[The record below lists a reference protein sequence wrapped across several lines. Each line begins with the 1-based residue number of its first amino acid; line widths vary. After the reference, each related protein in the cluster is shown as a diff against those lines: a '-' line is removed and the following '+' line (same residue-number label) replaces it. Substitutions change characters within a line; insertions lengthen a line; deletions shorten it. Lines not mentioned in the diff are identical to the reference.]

1 MSTAIHWFRR
11 DLRLTDNTALNAAL
25 AAHDCVV
32 PVFILSEWQG
42 EHRWTGAP
50 RQEFLCGCL
59 ASLAKNL
66 EAKGGRLIIRQGAAD
81 RVLNELVRETR
92 AEAIYFN
99 RDPDPFGR
107 EMEAKVARQGVPIHA
122 HRDAAIHERN
132 EVLTATGTPYR
143 VFTPYARSWS
153 KLDKPAQGRALS
165 KIATPPTVPG
175 LPLPTLATWGLA
187 STARIIEPGEAT
199 ARKRLA
205 RFLDGPVFAYAQC
218 RDFAGAEGTSQL
230 SQDLRHGTLSIRE
243 IHARCVEAAEKAGPL
258 ERRSVQVFINELI
271 WREFYMQVLWH
282 WPEVLDAEF
291 QEEYRGLPW
300 EAGGDALAR
309 WCAGQTG
316 FPIVDAGMRQL
327 AAAGT
332 MHNRL
337 RMIVAMFLTKDLHID
352 WREGESWFMRHLV
365 DGEIASNNG
374 GWQWSASTGTDAA
387 PYFRIQN
394 PWSQTK
400 RYDPDGA
407 FIKRW
412 VPELRDVAAA
422 KLCAPPPDGESVAR
436 GYPRPMVDHHAE
448 RERAL
453 EMYRVPRGESG
464 IPVKH
469 PPFAIAA
476 DASRYRGGKA
486 QVRSSAKHL

>member
-32 PVFILSEWQG
+32 PVFILSEWCG
-42 EHRWTGAP
+42 AHRWTGAP

-81 RVLNELVRETR
+81 RVLAELARETG
-92 AEAIYFN
+92 ADAIYFN

-107 EMEAKVARQGVPIHA
+107 AMEEKAARLGVPVRA
-122 HRDAAIHERN
+122 HRDVALHERD
-132 EVLTATGTPYR
+132 EVLNAAGTPYR
-143 VFTPYARSWS
+143 VFTPYARAWS
-153 KLDKPAQGRALS
+153 RLEKPVPGRTAA
-165 KIATPPTVPG
+165 KIVTPPAIAS
-175 LPLPTLATWGLA
+175 LPLPTLETWGLA
-187 STARIIEPGEAT
+187 GGAKIIEPGEAA
-199 ARKRLA
+199 ARRRLA
-205 RFLDGPVFAYAQC
+205 RFLDGPIFDYAQS
-218 RDFAGAEGTSQL
+218 RDFAAAEGTSHL

-243 IHARCVEAAEKAGPL
+243 IYARCIGVAPKKTGPL
-258 ERRSVQVFINELI
+258 ERRGVDGFVNELI

-282 WPEVLDAEF
+282 WPEVLDVEF
-291 QEEYRGLPW
+291 QEEYRGLRW
-300 EAGGDALAR
+300 STDAAALDC
-309 WCAGQTG
+309 WCAGRTG

-327 AAAGT
+327 AATGA

-337 RMIVAMFLTKDLHID
+337 RMIVAMFLTKDLHHD
-352 WREGESWFMRHLV
+352 WRAGESWFMRHLV

-400 RYDPDGA
+400 RYDPDGE

-412 VPELRDVAAA
+412 VPELRDVPAG
-422 KLCAPPPDGESVAR
+422 KLCEPPADGAPLAR
-436 GYPRPMVDHHAE
+436 GYPLPIVDHRIE

-453 EMYRVPRGESG
+453 E
-464 IPVKH
+464 
-469 PPFAIAA
+469 
-476 DASRYRGGKA
+476 RYRARGSK
-486 QVRSSAKHL
+486 

>member
-1 MSTAIHWFRR
+1 MGTAIHWFRR
-11 DLRLTDNTALNAAL
+11 DLRLSDNTALNAAL

-32 PVFILSEWQG
+32 PVYILSEWRG
-42 EHRWTGAP
+42 EHRWTGAA

-66 EAKGGRLIIRQGAAD
+66 EAKGGRLIVRQGRAD
-81 RVLNELVRETR
+81 CVIEELVRETG

-107 EMEAKVARQGVPIHA
+107 EMEAKVAQLRVPIHA
-122 HRDAAIHERN
+122 HRDAAIHERD
-132 EVLTATGTPYR
+132 EVLTAARTPFR
-143 VFTPYARSWS
+143 VFTPYARAWS
-153 KLDKPAQGRALS
+153 KLDKPAPGRAAPRL
-165 KIATPPTVPG
+165 ATPPTVPG
-175 LPLPTLATWGLA
+175 LPLPTLATWTLA
-187 STARIIEPGEAT
+187 SSAKIIEPGEAA

-205 RFLDGPVFAYAQC
+205 RFLDGPIFDYGQR
-218 RDFAGAEGTSQL
+218 RDIPGEGATSQL

-243 IHARCVEAAEKAGPL
+243 VYARCVEADQSRHRG
-258 ERRSVQVFINELI
+258 VQTFINELI

-282 WPEVLDAEF
+282 WPEVLEVEF
-291 QEEYRGLPW
+291 QEEYRGIPW
-300 EAGGDALAR
+300 SADRGALER

-327 AAAGT
+327 AATGAI
-332 MHNRL
+332 HNRV
-337 RMIVAMFLTKDLHID
+337 RMIVAMFLTKDLHLD
-352 WREGESWFMRHLV
+352 WREGERWFMRHLV

-407 FIKRW
+407 YIKRW
-412 VPELRDVAAA
+412 LPELRDVLAAR
-422 KLCAPPPDGESVAR
+422 LCEPPPDGEVLTR
-436 GYPRPMVDHHAE
+436 NYPRPMVDHHVE
-448 RERAL
+448 RDRAI
-453 EMYRVPRGESG
+453 EMYRV
-464 IPVKH
+464 
-469 PPFAIAA
+469 
-476 DASRYRGGKA
+476 
-486 QVRSSAKHL
+486 AKV